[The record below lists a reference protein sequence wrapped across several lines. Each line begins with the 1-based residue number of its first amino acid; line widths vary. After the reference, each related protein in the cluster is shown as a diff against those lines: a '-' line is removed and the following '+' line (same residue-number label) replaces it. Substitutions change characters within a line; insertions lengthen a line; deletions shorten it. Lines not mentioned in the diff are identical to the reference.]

1 MQKYLYASV
10 LGLLMTLSTASAQTS
25 TISGRIADNGEPIH
39 NAVVY
44 LADTSWQTVTDSLGN
59 FSLTDVEVGDYQIV
73 VEADF
78 YGVYTQDIVLKEG
91 ENPFLSIDLNA
102 DDTASQLDELVISG
116 TMKPVSRLE
125 SPVPVEVY
133 SQAFFKKNPTPTFF
147 DALQNI
153 NGVRPQ
159 LNCNICATGDIHING
174 LEGAYTMVLIDGMP
188 IVSSLGSVYGLS
200 GIPSSLID
208 RIEVVKGPASS
219 LYGSEAVGGL
229 INIITKNPNQ
239 APLVSA
245 DVFTTSW
252 LEHNIDLGLKFKV
265 GKKANVLTGIN
276 YFNYQNK
283 VDDNKDNF
291 TDVTL
296 QDRISVFQKWN
307 FTRKNNRLLSLAA
320 RYLYEDR
327 WGGEMD
333 WDKSYRG
340 GDQVYGESIYTS
352 RAEILGNYQL
362 PLSEKM
368 FFSFSFINHD
378 QDSRYGTDSYI
389 ANQKIAFSQLTW
401 DKKIGRHDLLF
412 GAALRYTYYD
422 DNTPATAD
430 VDGQNLAEKTWLP
443 GVFIQDEISLQ
454 DKHKLLLGFRYDH
467 NNNHGDIFTPRMA
480 YKWSFDNNSVLRLN
494 AGTGFRVVN
503 LFTED
508 HAALTGAREVV
519 ILNDLKPEKSY
530 NANINWVK
538 KIYSDSG
545 SSFGIDATA
554 FYTHFTN
561 KIAPDYESNS
571 NQIIYDNLDGYA
583 VSKGLSL
590 NLDWNMAN
598 GLHLMLG
605 GTLMENTITENDITQ
620 QQMLTEKF
628 AGTWAISYKILKWDL
643 IIDYTGNVYS
653 PMRLPLLSEL
663 DPRPAKSPW
672 WSIQNI
678 QLTYDGF
685 DRFEIYG
692 GVKNLLNWT
701 PNKSTPFLIARAN
714 DPFDKQVVF
723 DNAGQAVATPDNP
736 YGLTFDPSYVYAP
749 NQGMRAFLGVRFKL
763 D

>member
-1 MQKYLYASV
+1 MQKKIYASV
-10 LGLLMTLSTASAQTS
+10 FGLLMTLSTASAQTS
-25 TISGRIADNGEPIH
+25 TISGRIADKDEPIH
-39 NAVVY
+39 DAVVY

-91 ENPFLSIDLNA
+91 ENPLLSIDLNTDNA
-102 DDTASQLDELVISG
+102 ASQLDELVISG

-229 INIITKNPNQ
+229 INIITKNPSQ
-239 APLVSA
+239 APVVSA

-252 LEHNIDLGLKFKV
+252 LEHNVDLGLKFKV
-265 GKKANVLTGIN
+265 GKKANVLTGIS

-352 RAEILGNYQL
+352 RAEVLGNYQL

-401 DKKIGRHDLLF
+401 DKKMGRHDLLF

-430 VDGQNLAEKTWLP
+430 VNGQNLAEKTWLP
-443 GVFIQDEISLQ
+443 GVFIQDEISLK

-508 HAALTGAREVV
+508 HAVLTGAREVV

-538 KIYSDSG
+538 KFYFDSG
-545 SSFGIDATA
+545 TSFGVDATA

-605 GTLMENTITENDITQ
+605 GTLMENTITEDDITQ

-628 AGTWAISYKILKWDL
+628 AGNWAISYKILKWDL
-643 IIDYTGNVYS
+643 TIDYTGNVYS

-701 PNKSTPFLIARAN
+701 PNKSTPFLIARPN
-714 DPFDKQVVF
+714 DPFDKGVVF

-749 NQGMRAFLGVRFKL
+749 NQGMRGFLGVRFKL

>member
-1 MQKYLYASV
+1 M
-10 LGLLMTLSTASAQTS
+10 
-25 TISGRIADNGEPIH
+25 
-39 NAVVY
+39 
-44 LADTSWQTVTDSLGN
+44 
-59 FSLTDVEVGDYQIV
+59 
-73 VEADF
+73 
-78 YGVYTQDIVLKEG
+78 
-91 ENPFLSIDLNA
+91 
-102 DDTASQLDELVISG
+102 
-116 TMKPVSRLE
+116 
-125 SPVPVEVY
+125 
-133 SQAFFKKNPTPTFF
+133 
-147 DALQNI
+147 
-153 NGVRPQ
+153 
-159 LNCNICATGDIHING
+159 
-174 LEGAYTMVLIDGMP
+174 
-188 IVSSLGSVYGLS
+188 
-200 GIPSSLID
+200 
-208 RIEVVKGPASS
+208 
-219 LYGSEAVGGL
+219 
-229 INIITKNPNQ
+229 
-239 APLVSA
+239 
-245 DVFTTSW
+245 
-252 LEHNIDLGLKFKV
+252 
-265 GKKANVLTGIN
+265 
-276 YFNYQNK
+276 
-283 VDDNKDNF
+283 
-291 TDVTL
+291 
-296 QDRISVFQKWN
+296 
-307 FTRKNNRLLSLAA
+307 
-320 RYLYEDR
+320 
-327 WGGEMD
+327 
-333 WDKSYRG
+333 
-340 GDQVYGESIYTS
+340 
-352 RAEILGNYQL
+352 
-362 PLSEKM
+362 
-368 FFSFSFINHD
+368 
-378 QDSRYGTDSYI
+378 
-389 ANQKIAFSQLTW
+389 
-401 DKKIGRHDLLF
+401 GRHDLLF

-430 VDGQNLAEKTWLP
+430 VNGQNLTEKTWLP
-443 GVFIQDEISLQ
+443 GVFIQDEISLK

-538 KIYSDSG
+538 KFYSDSG

-605 GTLMENTITENDITQ
+605 GTFMENTITEDDITQ

-628 AGTWAISYKILKWDL
+628 AGNWVISYKILKWDL
-643 IIDYTGNVYS
+643 TIDYTGNVYS

-672 WSIQNI
+672 WSVQNI

-701 PNKSTPFLIARAN
+701 PNKSTPFLIARPN

>member
-1 MQKYLYASV
+1 MQKYIYASV

-25 TISGRIADNGEPIH
+25 TVSGRIVDNGEPIH
-39 NAVVY
+39 DAVVY

-59 FSLTDVEVGDYQIV
+59 FSLTDVEIGDYQIV

-91 ENPFLSIDLNA
+91 ENPLLSIDLNTDNA
-102 DDTASQLDELVISG
+102 ASQLDELVISG

-125 SPVPVEVY
+125 SPVPVEMY

-229 INIITKNPNQ
+229 INIITKNPSQ
-239 APLVSA
+239 APVVSA

-252 LEHNIDLGLKFKV
+252 LEHNVDLGLKFKV

-276 YFNYQNK
+276 YFNYHNK

-296 QDRISVFQKWN
+296 KDRISVFQKWN

-352 RAEILGNYQL
+352 RAEVLGNYQL

-368 FFSFSFINHD
+368 FF
-378 QDSRYGTDSYI
+378 
-389 ANQKIAFSQLTW
+389 
-401 DKKIGRHDLLF
+401 
-412 GAALRYTYYD
+412 
-422 DNTPATAD
+422 
-430 VDGQNLAEKTWLP
+430 
-443 GVFIQDEISLQ
+443 
-454 DKHKLLLGFRYDH
+454 
-467 NNNHGDIFTPRMA
+467 
-480 YKWSFDNNSVLRLN
+480 
-494 AGTGFRVVN
+494 
-503 LFTED
+503 
-508 HAALTGAREVV
+508 
-519 ILNDLKPEKSY
+519 
-530 NANINWVK
+530 
-538 KIYSDSG
+538 
-545 SSFGIDATA
+545 
-554 FYTHFTN
+554 
-561 KIAPDYESNS
+561 
-571 NQIIYDNLDGYA
+571 
-583 VSKGLSL
+583 
-590 NLDWNMAN
+590 
-598 GLHLMLG
+598 
-605 GTLMENTITENDITQ
+605 
-620 QQMLTEKF
+620 
-628 AGTWAISYKILKWDL
+628 
-643 IIDYTGNVYS
+643 
-653 PMRLPLLSEL
+653 
-663 DPRPAKSPW
+663 
-672 WSIQNI
+672 
-678 QLTYDGF
+678 
-685 DRFEIYG
+685 
-692 GVKNLLNWT
+692 
-701 PNKSTPFLIARAN
+701 
-714 DPFDKQVVF
+714 
-723 DNAGQAVATPDNP
+723 
-736 YGLTFDPSYVYAP
+736 
-749 NQGMRAFLGVRFKL
+749 
-763 D
+763 